1 MKSQRSE
8 TELLQILA
16 TLSQRLE
23 KGQVSLRINDVESL
37 QLTIENDKM
46 DLNFLQKE
54 QLRTLLKLESKMEK
68 ESILKKLVTLKNL
81 AEKLR
86 QKRFTIKISYKG
98 QEILTLGYEAKPA
111 ISQIVTGTDAIEF
124 NNLVELLNLI
134 Q

>member
-98 QEILTLGYEAKPA
+98 QEILTLGYEAKP
-111 ISQIVTGTDAIEF
+111 
-124 NNLVELLNLI
+124 
-134 Q
+134 